1 MAWKLSPA
9 LTQLRAEIN
18 AAYPGRS
25 KVSDGSIGDAAH
37 SSRTS
42 DHNPDVE
49 GWVRAIDVTEWDPG
63 TPAVDDDDVAEAL
76 AEHLRASKDPR
87 VKYVIWRGRM
97 FSSYRSGSSPAWTWR
112 KYNGPNGHFHHVHV
126 SVQPDARGL
135 NAAPWG
141 FRRPGGPKPAPSTGS
156 GIPHDV
162 LRRGDRGP
170 KVTAVQWTLRF
181 LGHPVTIDGNY
192 GPGTTAAVGAFQR
205 ACNSLGATLTVDG
218 VWGPLTAALAEWWT
232 VAKLAGMKAA

>member
-112 KYNGPNGHFHHVHV
+112 KYNGPNGHFIHCHV
-126 SVQPDARGL
+126 SVQPGSVGL
-135 NAAPWG
+135 GDAPWG
-141 FRRPGGPKPAPSTGS
+141 FTRPGGAKAPTGS

-162 LRRGDRGP
+162 LRRGATGGAVVRVQYTLAFLGFA
-170 KVTAVQWTLRF
+170 TAV
-181 LGHPVTIDGNY
+181 DGAY
-192 GPGTTAAVGAFQR
+192 GPRTEQAVRAFQD
-205 ACNSLGATLTVDG
+205 ACRRLGATLTVDG
-218 VWGPLTAALAEWWT
+218 VWGPQTARLAEWWT